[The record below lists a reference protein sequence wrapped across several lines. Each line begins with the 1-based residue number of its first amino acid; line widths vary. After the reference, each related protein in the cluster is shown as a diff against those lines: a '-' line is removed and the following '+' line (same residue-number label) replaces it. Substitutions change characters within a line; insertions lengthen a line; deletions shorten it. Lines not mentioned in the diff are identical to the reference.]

1 MTEADLQVM
10 PIFAAPLAIATL
22 AQAPAFNPPLAAL
35 LAARTTDEWRDPKW
49 PPDGTSFRS
58 RDNLCDWPDEPLQQ
72 ALRAMLGAVRE
83 AVASISDFSAAEFAA
98 LRLEARAW
106 FTRIGAD
113 GYVAPASYPNCS
125 WLAVYCVTA
134 PAPSATRF
142 DSGVL
147 RLLESR
153 NGSSFQDASH
163 GGLRLPYRPSHVTWR
178 PVAGQLAAFPASITH
193 EVAALR
199 AGGMLTLLCAR
210 VRFLAG
216 DKAWMP
222 PW

>member
-1 MTEADLQVM
+1 M
-10 PIFAAPLAIATL
+10 PIFAAPFGIATL
-22 AQAPAFNPPLAAL
+22 ENAAELNGPLAAL
-35 LAARTTDEWRDPKW
+35 LKERATPEWRDPAAT
-49 PPDGTSFRS
+49 PEVAGFRS
-58 RDNLCDWPDEPLQQ
+58 RDDLCDWADAPVRET
-72 ALRAMLGAVRE
+72 LRGVLAAVRE
-83 AVASISDFSAAEFAA
+83 VVASINDLSAAEFAA

-106 FTRIGAD
+106 FSLTGTD
-113 GYVAPASYPNCS
+113 GCVPPASYPNCS

-153 NGSSFQDASH
+153 FGSSFQDASH

-178 PVAGQLAAFPASITH
+178 PIPGELAVFPASITH
-193 EVAALR
+193 EVAAVR
-199 AGGMLTLLCAR
+199 AAGLLTLLCAR
-210 VRFLAG
+210 VRFVAG